1 MGDATKLDVS
11 HLVFYICDPS
21 KNKKCSKKSKS
32 CGTLCFATT
41 NKRFA
46 KDPNKPL
53 KYFECAKE
61 VNIIKKLEEKNG
73 KNQPS

>member
-1 MGDATKLDVS
+1 MNDGTKLDVS

-21 KNKKCSKKSKS
+21 KNKKCNKSKM
-32 CGTLCFATT
+32 CGTECFATT

-53 KYFECAKE
+53 KYFECVKE
-61 VNIIKKLEEKNG
+61 VNIRKKLEEKNG